1 MSSHTRFLN
10 GLNPP
15 QRAAVECTEG
25 PVLVLAG
32 AGSGKTRVI
41 TRRIAHIIGSGL
53 ADPSNLLAVTFTN
66 KAAAEMRER
75 VADLTGRAA
84 AGEITISTF
93 HAFCLQ
99 VLRRHISHLGYRSN
113 FTISSEGDSR
123 TLLRRVTD
131 ELGVQGE
138 SFDPRTFQA
147 AISLAKNTG
156 ETPDTLRDKPARNAT
171 EEKYQQH
178 MTDVYARYESALRA
192 ANSLD
197 FDDLLTFTL
206 RLWAEHPGL
215 LAAAQKQYRYVMVD
229 EYQDTNAVQ
238 YRLLRALVGKCRN
251 LCVVGDDD
259 QSIYGWRGADV
270 RNILEFERDFPE
282 AKVITLDQNYRSTET
297 ILAAANAVIKN
308 NSARREKKLWS
319 SLGKGRAIDH
329 FVVGDEE
336 DEAHEAV
343 DWLVQI
349 RQKTG
354 ASLEDFAILY
364 RSNLQSRPFELA
376 LRQAGVPYQ
385 VYGGQ
390 DFFERAEVKDIISYL
405 KIIANPR
412 DESAFLRVVNVPRR
426 GIGDVTLHL
435 AHDICRTEGK
445 SLGMAMAAVLER
457 GMAPKNTEHGIRH
470 FLGMI
475 QRYRKRFRDLDASLD
490 AIARDLVR
498 DIDYLDELRRTSRT
512 PEQYEARAQNVEAV
526 INALATYAA
535 AAEHPRLHAFLDAT
549 HLNSDSQV
557 ESRQDMKREGVSLM
571 TIHSAKGLE
580 FPFVFIVGMEDGS
593 LPHER
598 SITDGALDEERRLFY
613 VALTRGKRH
622 VTLFEAL
629 SRTRHGRERL
639 CKTSRFLAEIPPEL
653 IVRQVRAVR
662 EMVEERVAPP
672 KPKPKPKRRPPRK
685 TL

>member
-1 MSSHTRFLN
+1 MSSHTRFLD

-15 QRAAVECTEG
+15 QRAAVECTGG

-53 ADPSNLLAVTFTN
+53 ADPCNLLAVTFTN

-75 VADLTGRAA
+75 VADLTGSAA
-84 AGEITISTF
+84 AREITISTF

-113 FTISSEGDSR
+113 FTISGEGDSR
-123 TLLRRVTD
+123 TLLRRVTE
-131 ELGVQGE
+131 ELGAQGE
-138 SFDPRTFQA
+138 SFDPGTFQA

-156 ETPDTLRDKPARNAT
+156 ETPETLRDKPAKNAT
-171 EEKYQQH
+171 EEKYRQY
-178 MTDVYARYESALRA
+178 MTEVYAKYESALRA

-197 FDDLLTFTL
+197 FDDLLTLTL

-215 LAAAQKQYRYVMVD
+215 LAAAQKHFRYVMVD

-238 YRLLRALVGKCRN
+238 YRLLRALVDKHHN

-282 AKVITLDQNYRSTET
+282 ARVITLDQNYRSTET
-297 ILAAANAVIKN
+297 ILAAANHVIGN
-308 NSARREKKLWS
+308 NTTRREKKLWS

-336 DEAHEAV
+336 DEAREAV
-343 DWLVQI
+343 NWLRHI
-349 RQKTG
+349 RQKAG
-354 ASLEDFAILY
+354 AAFSDFAILY

-376 LRQAGVPYQ
+376 LRQEGIPYQ
-385 VYGGQ
+385 VFGGQ

-412 DESAFLRVVNVPRR
+412 DEAAFLRVVNVPRR
-426 GIGDVTLHL
+426 GIGDGTMHL

-457 GMAPKNTEHGIRH
+457 GMAPKNTEHGIRQ
-470 FLGMI
+470 FLGVL
-475 QRYRKRFRDLDASLD
+475 QHYRKRFRDNDAPLDV
-490 AIARDLVR
+490 IARDMVR
-498 DIDYLDELRRTSRT
+498 DIDYLGELQRNSRT
-512 PEQYEARAQNVEAV
+512 PEQYESRAQNVEAV
-526 INALATYAA
+526 IGALAMYVADNDFPT
-535 AAEHPRLHAFLDAT
+535 LNSFLDVT
-549 HLNSDSQV
+549 HLNSDAQF
-557 ESRQDMKREGVSLM
+557 ESKTDVKRDAVSLM

-580 FPFVFIVGMEDGS
+580 FPFVFIVGLEDGS

-598 SITDGALDEERRLFY
+598 SLTEGTLDEERRLFY

-629 SRTRHGRERL
+629 SRTRHGRERM
-639 CKTSRFLAEIPPEL
+639 CKPSRFLAEIPEEL
-653 IVRQVRAVR
+653 LVRQVRAVR
-662 EMVEERVAPP
+662 EMVQESVAPP
-672 KPKPKPKRRPPRK
+672 EPKPKPKRRPPRK
-685 TL
+685 TP